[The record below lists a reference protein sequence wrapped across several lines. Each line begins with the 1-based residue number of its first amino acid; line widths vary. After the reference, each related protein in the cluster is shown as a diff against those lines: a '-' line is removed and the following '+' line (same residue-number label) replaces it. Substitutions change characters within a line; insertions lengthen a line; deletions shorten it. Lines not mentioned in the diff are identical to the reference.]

1 MSKNLPTENGKKK
14 AIRIG
19 AAAMCVVMAIGI
31 VAMAATLIIS
41 AIIKAIG

>member
-1 MSKNLPTENGKKK
+1 MSKNLPKENGKKK

-19 AAAMCVVMAIGI
+19 AAVMCIVMAIGV

-41 AIIKAIG
+41 AIMNAVG

>member
-1 MSKNLPTENGKKK
+1 MSKNLPEENGKRK

-19 AAAMCVVMAIGI
+19 AAVMCVVMAIGV

-41 AIIKAIG
+41 AILKTVG